1 MIYLDNA
8 ATTFP
13 KPPLV
18 LQNVADSIRI
28 YGGNPGRSGHRLS
41 LKTSQKV
48 YEIREE
54 IAQFFGV
61 SVEQAVFTSNC
72 THALNF
78 AIKGVMAGGGH
89 IILSDL
95 EHNSVIR
102 PIYALKQNKKLDYDI
117 AETCEGDSAQ
127 TLANFEK
134 LIRPNTKAIV
144 CTHASN
150 VTGMIL
156 PIREL
161 GAMCHKY
168 KILFIVDGAQSAGVL
183 PVNLPDMNIDIFCTA
198 GHKGLYGA
206 TGTGLMLLNTS
217 VPIDT
222 LMEGGTGSVSV
233 DLAQPDFLPD
243 RFESGTINTTGI
255 LSLGG
260 GLKHVKRLGL
270 EHIYSHEFSLCKE
283 LYDSFQNNSRIET
296 YIKQYK
302 KHEFAPVVL
311 CNVQGKSSLE
321 VVEKLSNKGY
331 CLRGGLHCSPL
342 AHQKLGTTETGAV
355 RISPSIFTTR
365 REIGLFLKD
374 FNEILKE

>member
-1 MIYLDNA
+1 
-8 ATTFP
+8 
-13 KPPLV
+13 
-18 LQNVADSIRI
+18 
-28 YGGNPGRSGHRLS
+28 
-41 LKTSQKV
+41 
-48 YEIREE
+48 
-54 IAQFFGV
+54 
-61 SVEQAVFTSNC
+61 
-72 THALNF
+72 
-78 AIKGVMAGGGH
+78 
-89 IILSDL
+89 
-95 EHNSVIR
+95 
-102 PIYALKQNKKLDYDI
+102 
-117 AETCEGDSAQ
+117 
-127 TLANFEK
+127 
-134 LIRPNTKAIV
+134 
-144 CTHASN
+144 
-150 VTGMIL
+150 
-156 PIREL
+156 
-161 GAMCHKY
+161 
-168 KILFIVDGAQSAGVL
+168 
-183 PVNLPDMNIDIFCTA
+183 
-198 GHKGLYGA
+198 
-206 TGTGLMLLNTS
+206 MLLNTS

-296 YIKQYK
+296 YIKRYK